1 MNKKSIMKPFT
12 LFMFITN
19 KTLNLTEPYDRKK
32 KRPFTY
38 IKQDMHLKRNK
49 ICL

>member
-1 MNKKSIMKPFT
+1 MKPFT

-19 KTLNLTEPYDRKK
+19 KSFNLTEPYDRKKK

>member
-1 MNKKSIMKPFT
+1 MKPFT

-32 KRPFTY
+32 KNPTVY
-38 IKQDMHLKRNK
+38 IHQTRYASKKK
-49 ICL
+49 